1 MLRSL
6 LLSLCFATLSAFAS
20 AEVGEKIILTVTGKP
35 ATNAVQLTDAA
46 LSKLPQ
52 KSMTL
57 QTPWYP
63 VSKKFEGPLLRDVLK
78 LAGISSGTIRLIAL
92 NDYTISIPVS
102 DAFQYDVIVARLL
115 DSKPMSVREKGPLFI
130 VYPFHEH
137 EELRKTDY
145 YRRCSWQLRSIAT
158 E

>member
-1 MLRSL
+1 MLRTL
-6 LLSLCFATLSAFAS
+6 LLSFCFTCISGVAS
-20 AEVGEKIILTVTGKP
+20 AELNDKIILTVVGKS
-35 ATNAVQLTDAA
+35 TSNTVHLSDAGLA
-46 LSKLPQ
+46 KLPQ

-63 VSKKFEGPLLRDVLK
+63 TPKKFEGPLLRDVLK
-78 LAGISSGTIRLIAL
+78 LSGIQAGQIRLVAL

-102 DAFQYDVIVARLL
+102 DAYQYDVIVARRL
-115 DSKPMSVREKGPLFI
+115 DDKPMSVREKGPLFI
-130 VYPFHEH
+130 VYPFNEH

-145 YRRCSWQLRSIAT
+145 YRRCSWQLRSISA

>member
-1 MLRSL
+1 MLRTL
-6 LLSLCFATLSAFAS
+6 LLSFCFTAVSAFAL
-20 AEVGEKIILTVTGKP
+20 AEVSNKTILTVTGKP
-35 ATNAVQLTDAA
+35 ATNEVQLSDAMLA
-46 LSKLPQ
+46 KLPQ

-63 VSKKFEGPLLRDVLK
+63 EPKKFEGPLLRDVLK
-78 LAGISSGTIRLIAL
+78 LAGIRSGNIRLVAL

-102 DAFQYDVIVARLL
+102 DAVEYDVIVARLL
-115 DSKPMSVREKGPLFI
+115 NGKPMSVREKGPLFV

-137 EELRKTDY
+137 EEIRKTDY
-145 YRRCSWQLRSIAT
+145 YRRCSWQLRSIAA